1 VIAVSSWRLA
11 LGVSGVI
18 VIASPMAPAKLNR
31 RLNISIS
38 IFYAIT
44 IAGLCIGESWIYS
57 LLGSFFEVA
66 LLLIAVRIA

>member
-1 VIAVSSWRLA
+1 
-11 LGVSGVI
+11 
-18 VIASPMAPAKLNR
+18 MAPAKLNR
-31 RLNISIS
+31 RLNISVS

-44 IAGLCIGESWIYS
+44 IAGLCIGESWIYP